1 MKHIVINGQR
11 LFRYA
16 LLFIVFSLLQAIFML
31 IWFTPSLAKA
41 WDKGLS
47 VSMSELQMSLELSL
61 TLLIFISFPVLLFR
75 FLYFFSK
82 MVYRG
87 RKTNVAILN
96 FQTLFNP
103 FNFLFVP
110 RLLNSLGIDYRR
122 RCLVSL
128 ILLAAL
134 YLVMILIVN

>member
-1 MKHIVINGQR
+1 MKHIVINGRR

-16 LLFIVFSLLQAIFML
+16 LLFIVFSLLQAIFMI
-31 IWFTPSLAKA
+31 IWFSPTLAKA
-41 WDKGLS
+41 WDTGLS
-47 VSMSELQMSLELSL
+47 FSMTELQMSLELSL

-103 FNFLFVP
+103 LTFYLFLA
-110 RLLNSLGIDYRR
+110 Y
-122 RCLVSL
+122 L
-128 ILLAAL
+128 IH
-134 YLVMILIVN
+134 